1 MLLITSLGRRLTV
14 LFLVGMALT
23 QAVKAQAYLLL
34 DAETYLK
41 ERTTDPN
48 KPIGEHVGEYLDL
61 FPAMGQW
68 TLLFE
73 KDGVKRKV
81 KCKDIWGFLYKG
93 VLFRINDEG
102 PIPVRLMTEGAV
114 CYYENGFAH
123 LKMLR
128 DDQEVALYDVGNAAY
143 LSKDLKGAIVPARF
157 KDDDTRSVSARFR
170 TEYPALESLYR
181 CIGERD
187 EMDPIRQCVVDFES
201 GLLGDR

>member
-14 LFLVGMALT
+14 LFLVGLAMT
-23 QAVKAQAYLLL
+23 QAVKAQAYLLP

-41 ERTTDPN
+41 ERTTDPY
-48 KPIGEHVGEYLDL
+48 KPIGESVGEYVDL

-128 DDQEVALYDVGNAAY
+128 DDLEVALYEVGNAAY
-143 LSKDLKGAIVPARF
+143 LSKDLKGAIVPAKF
-157 KDDDTRSVSARFR
+157 KEDDTRSVSARFR
-170 TEYPALESLYR
+170 TEYPALEALYR